1 MAKKVEYKGEKY
13 KVSWISYAFTKCRLV
28 INGLPSEIIML
39 QSDLADVESYRV
51 YAKKAIESYIT
62 HNNAE
67 EAFNKWDGKL

>member
-39 QSDLADVESYRV
+39 QSDLVDVESYRI
-51 YAKKAIESYIT
+51 YAKKAIELYIT
-62 HNNAE
+62 QESAE